1 MINVK
6 TDSGFSCKV
15 NEEKID
21 DMKFLKLLREMEKS
35 TYLIDDV
42 ARVMI
47 GDESTDKLYEHL
59 EQEDGRVPTSLFINT
74 VLEIMEKAG
83 QKSKKS

>member
-47 GDESTDKLYEHL
+47 GDENTDKLYEHL
-59 EQEDGRVPTSLFINT
+59 EQEDGRVPTSLFITT